1 MKEDKRVVVALTGA
15 SGAVVGVEILRILKS
30 MGQVQTHLI
39 ISDAAKLTL
48 SIECDLESE
57 DLEPLAERIY
67 SNDDV
72 GACLASGSFD
82 HDGMLIVPCTIKTLS
97 AIANCYCSQL
107 ISRAADVC
115 LKEGRP
121 LLLGVRET
129 PFHLGHLNLMKK
141 VVEMGAIIF
150 PPIPSFYNREHDF
163 QKIVNHIAA
172 RMLMRIGLKN
182 EHVKAWK
189 GVPEATSQSG
199 RQEPGFDSVVAN
211 SDKRDVLV
219 ESSQATGVG
228 SQMPSA

>member
-1 MKEDKRVVVALTGA
+1 MEKDKHIVVALTGA
-15 SGAVVGVEILRILKS
+15 SGAVVGVEILRILKA
-30 MGQVQTHLI
+30 MEDVHTHLI

-48 SIECDLESE
+48 SIECDLGIK
-57 DLEPLAERIY
+57 DLEPLADRVYE
-67 SNDDV
+67 NADV

-129 PFHLGHLNLMKK
+129 PFHLGHLDMMKK
-141 VVEMGAIIF
+141 VVEMGAIVF

-189 GVPEATSQSG
+189 GVPELTSQNG
-199 RQEPGFDSVVAN
+199 REKTDLDSDVLD
-211 SDKRDVLV
+211 SDNREVLV
-219 ESSQATGVG
+219 ESS
-228 SQMPSA
+228 